1 MKRRMRRTIAPW
13 LLVVLAGPVL
23 AQPVPLGD
31 RVYDLLDQASLRG
44 VIEGPLDTR
53 PYSRSRVAELL
64 VAVEDAR
71 RRGEALPASM
81 AGELR
86 RRLEIYR
93 REIDELIDPG
103 WWAPVQ
109 PYRSPTSDLARRM
122 LPLGWTAE
130 TWSPDGHALSLRYP
144 GGQWATVDPVY
155 SACLDTREEDKRFFR
170 RSWGIAL
177 EAGLLPALN
186 AWVRWQ
192 DFAEWGNDPYDS
204 RDKLVD
210 DRVGW
215 ASLRGEKSTYY
226 EDLTGGLTLQ
236 HGPLMVLFGRDRVR
250 WGPGRRG
257 DLLLSGE
264 SSPLLQFRLSVRF
277 GPSVQF
283 TSLAG
288 ALHAWPEVADTLYT
302 APSGRLRR
310 SLDDKYLSA
319 HRLEIALSRGLSFG
333 LSEAVVYGERALSLS
348 YLNPVSVYFSDEHD
362 QGDQDNVIL
371 GVDARIDPAAGVSA
385 WGELILDDFRFA
397 KLGSSYFGNKVGW
410 LGGAALAG
418 PGGILPV
425 EIGAEYAGLR
435 PFVYSH
441 VFPIN
446 TFKQWNAPLGLQ
458 LQPNSDRTSLWAE
471 WWPLASVSAG
481 LEAELIRHG
490 ENGYENGE
498 WLNAGGD
505 IDLPHREI
513 DPEEA
518 AFLGG
523 LRRDHTRVQAW
534 TAWWML
540 ENLALHAMIGYDRD
554 DSSGTE
560 GLIGS
565 LAFSW
570 NAPVDRR
577 WTLRGR

>member
-1 MKRRMRRTIAPW
+1 
-13 LLVVLAGPVL
+13 
-23 AQPVPLGD
+23 
-31 RVYDLLDQASLRG
+31 
-44 VIEGPLDTR
+44 
-53 PYSRSRVAELL
+53 
-64 VAVEDAR
+64 
-71 RRGEALPASM
+71 
-81 AGELR
+81 
-86 RRLEIYR
+86 
-93 REIDELIDPG
+93 
-103 WWAPVQ
+103 
-109 PYRSPTSDLARRM
+109 
-122 LPLGWTAE
+122 
-130 TWSPDGHALSLRYP
+130 
-144 GGQWATVDPVY
+144 
-155 SACLDTREEDKRFFR
+155 FR

-226 EDLTGGLTLQ
+226 EDLTGGITLQ

-319 HRLEIALSRGLSFG
+319 HRLEIALSRGLSVG

-425 EIGAEYAGLR
+425 EVGAEYAGLR

-458 LQPNSDRTSLWAE
+458 LQPNSDRTSFWAE
-471 WWPLASVSAG
+471 WWPLASLSAA

-554 DSSGTE
+554 DSSETE

-565 LAFSW
+565 LTFSW